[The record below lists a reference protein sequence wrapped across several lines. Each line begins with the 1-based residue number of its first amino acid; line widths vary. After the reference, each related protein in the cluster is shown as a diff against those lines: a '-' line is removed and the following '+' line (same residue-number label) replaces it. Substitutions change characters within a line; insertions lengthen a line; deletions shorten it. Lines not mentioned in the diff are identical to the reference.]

1 MSRVTP
7 WTTGRGGL
15 DVPQPGGILDRRG
28 LLVLG
33 CSSQLLLLRLDV
45 SDVGPVERVAVRART
60 TPPTG
65 SLRADVPGSRTHP
78 ATPRRQLSVFGL
90 FSLLF
95 ATIEYARRSSSP
107 SCPGPSP
114 NPTGADDSQRSR
126 VTRACDHV
134 KGQHRHGDYQACE
147 RSETGASRRPT
158 AVDQI
163 GDASPPAREASSSTR
178 TLARTQPL
186 ARSHRDSGRADRS
199 GGPWQV
205 GRSRDSNVRELR
217 PR

>member
-15 DVPQPGGILDRRG
+15 DVPQAGGILDRRG

-78 ATPRRQLSVFGL
+78 ALPLVASCRCSVCSLRNYRVRAAGPR
-90 FSLLF
+90 
-95 ATIEYARRSSSP
+95 ARH
-107 SCPGPSP
+107 CPGPSP
-114 NPTGADDSQRSR
+114 TPTGADDGQRSR
-126 VTRACDHV
+126 RDERDAEARKASDAQDQQAGPPIARA
-134 KGQHRHGDYQACE
+134 
-147 RSETGASRRPT
+147 
-158 AVDQI
+158 
-163 GDASPPAREASSSTR
+163 
-178 TLARTQPL
+178 
-186 ARSHRDSGRADRS
+186 GR
-199 GGPWQV
+199 WYI
-205 GRSRDSNVRELR
+205 L
-217 PR
+217 